1 MKKTAF
7 FVSLVAMALASVVTA
22 NAQRQLVLNTKPG
35 APVQSTMYGIFFED
49 INFGADGGLYA
60 ELVANRSFEAPLH
73 ITPAGERLSGGLQGW
88 NVFGNV
94 QLKNDNPAFE
104 RNPHYVLLSDDGHRE
119 KFTGLENHGYFGMG
133 FKKDMTYKF
142 SVYGMSEG
150 ANGGRIRIE
159 LVGSDNEVMAKK
171 SLNIGGAKWS
181 KYETEITA
189 PRTDAKGF
197 MRIYLES
204 REGVRLDHV
213 SLMPADAWQGC
224 LRADL
229 VKDLKDLHPGV
240 FRFPGGCIVEGTDL
254 ASRYQWKNSVGPVE
268 NRPLNENRWNYT
280 FPHRLFPN
288 YYQTYGMG
296 FYELFCLSEYIGA
309 EPLPILNVGLA
320 CQYQNDDKDAARV
333 HVAVSDLQPYIDDCL
348 DLIEFCNGSTDTKW
362 GKLRADMGHP
372 APFNLKF
379 IGVGNEQWGPLY
391 PERLEHF
398 VKAIRAKYPK
408 IKIVGSSG
416 PEPDDKGGKQFT
428 YGWNEMTRLKADL
441 VDEHYYRN
449 QEWFK
454 DNITRYDNYDRKG
467 PKVFAGEYA
476 CHISQPALPV
486 PEGKNVFDAALYEAA
501 LMTGIERNADVV
513 HMATYAP
520 LFAHEEGWQWRP
532 DLIWM
537 DNLRTVRTPN
547 YYVQQLYAMNPG
559 TNVLSLTEQVKNGK
573 KTVAQAVTGQDNL
586 CASAVFDKASGKYI
600 VKFVNLGNA
609 PQQVQLTFKGLK
621 ALPAAGN
628 VQLTTLHSDDP
639 MACNTI
645 SRPTVIV
652 PVERAASDLT
662 VDKNVATF
670 TVPARTFAVFKF

>member
-1 MKKTAF
+1 MKSKKIFA
-7 FVSLVAMALASVVTA
+7 VALMALATFATA
-22 NAQRQLVLNTKPG
+22 QAQRQLVLNTKPG
-35 APVQSTMYGIFFED
+35 APVQPTMYGIFFED

-60 ELVANRSFEAPLH
+60 ELVENRSFEAPLH
-73 ITPAGERLSGGLQGW
+73 ITASGERICGGLQGW

-94 QLKNDNPAFE
+94 KLSSERPAFD
-104 RNPHYVLLSDDGHRE
+104 RNPHYVTLADDGHRE

-133 FKKDMTYKF
+133 LKKGLAYKF
-142 SVYGMSEG
+142 SVY
-150 ANGGRIRIE
+150 ARTNGNAKIRVE
-159 LVGSDNEVMAKK
+159 LVGNDNEVMAKK
-171 SLNIGGAKWS
+171 SVEIAGKDWK
-181 KYETEITA
+181 KYTAEITS

-204 REGVRLDHV
+204 RDAVDLDHV
-213 SLMPADAWQGC
+213 SLFPADAWQGC

-229 VKDLKDLHPGV
+229 VQDLKDLHPGV

-254 ASRYQWKNSVGPVE
+254 ASRYQWKNSVGAVE
-268 NRPLNENRWNYT
+268 NRPMNENRWNYT

-288 YYQTYGMG
+288 YFQTYGMG

-333 HVAVSDLQPYIDDCL
+333 HVATSDLQPYIDDCL
-348 DLIEFCNGSTDTKW
+348 DLIEFCNGGTDTKW
-362 GKLRADMGHP
+362 GKLRADMGHA
-372 APFNLKF
+372 APFNLKV

-391 PERLEHF
+391 PERLEYF
-398 VKAIRAKYPK
+398 VKAIRAKYPN

-441 VDEHYYRN
+441 VDEHYYRD
-449 QEWFK
+449 QKWFTE
-454 DNITRYDNYDRKG
+454 NITRYDKYNRKG

-486 PEGKNVFDAALYEAA
+486 PEGKNVFEGALYEAA
-501 LMTGIERNADVV
+501 LLTGIERNADVV

-537 DNLRTVRTPN
+537 GNLKTVRTPN

-559 TNVLSLTEQVKNGK
+559 TNVLSLTENKLP
-573 KTVAQAVTGQDNL
+573 VTGQDGL

-600 VKFVNLGNA
+600 VKFVNLGDQ
-609 PQQVQLTFKGLK
+609 PQQVQITFKGLK
-621 ALPAAGN
+621 AVPSVENAT
-628 VQLTTLHSDDP
+628 VVFFHSDDP
-639 MACNTI
+639 MACNTMKNI
-645 SRPTVIV
+645 AVAPSK
-652 PVERAASDLT
+652 EMSAAS
-662 VDKNVATF
+662 VASAEKNVVKLQ
-670 TVPARTFAVFKF
+670 VPARTFAVYKF

>member
-1 MKKTAF
+1 MKITAF

-73 ITPAGERLSGGLQGW
+73 ITPTGERLSGGLQGW

-94 QLKNDNPAFE
+94 QLKNDNPAFP
-104 RNPHYVLLSDDGHRE
+104 RNPHYVTLADDGHRE
-119 KFTGLENHGYFGMG
+119 KFTGLENRGYFGMG

-150 ANGGRIRIE
+150 ANGGRIRVE

-171 SLNIGGAKWS
+171 SLNIGGAKWT

-398 VKAIRAKYPK
+398 VKAIRARYPQM
-408 IKIVGSSG
+408 KIVGSSG

-532 DLIWM
+532 DLSWM

-600 VKFVNLGNA
+600 VKLVNLGNA